1 MQRLDQMPI
10 PEHADEIR
18 VFAVMR
24 NELLR
29 LTSWLCHYRMLGVDR
44 FFVVDNGSTDGTLE
58 ELLKQPD
65 VHVFSTLEDFQQG
78 QSGSLWI
85 EQLMRRFGVSKWC
98 VVADADEL
106 LAFPG
111 WEKIGLKTLVN
122 DLSAAGDE
130 ALPCVLLD
138 MYSDLPVAHTHPQ
151 AGANLFELCPWF
163 DPDIEEIEGSVG
175 DSERRVRIPTLVGG
189 MRRRVFGVDAYLSK
203 IGLLHYA
210 QGMTLTRGQHG
221 VVGAKISAIRGVMFH
236 FKFLSDMIE
245 KARMVIENGERAN
258 CAPEWLAYHEA
269 FTRSPGMTLHA
280 PRSIRM
286 LGSGQLLRLGLMRS
300 HTSFQL
306 PIHATLSNW
315 SHGCCLCD
323 DRG

>member
-1 MQRLDQMPI
+1 MPI

-18 VFAVMR
+18 VFSVMR

-44 FFVVDNGSTDGTLE
+44 FFVVDNGSTDGTVE

-65 VHVFSTLEDFQQG
+65 VHVFRTLEDFQQG
-78 QSGSLWI
+78 KSGSLWI

-98 VVADADEL
+98 LVADADEL

-111 WEKIGLKTLVN
+111 WETLSLKTLV
-122 DLSAAGDE
+122 DYLSAAGDE

-138 MYSDLPVAHTHPQ
+138 MYSDLPIAQTHHQ

-163 DPDIEEIEGSVG
+163 DADIEEIEGSVG
-175 DSERRVRIPTLVGG
+175 DSEHRVRIPTLVGG
-189 MRRRVFGVDAYLSK
+189 MRRRAFKVDAYLSK
-203 IGLLHYA
+203 IGLLRYA
-210 QGMTLTRGQHG
+210 PGMTLTRGQHG

-245 KARMVIENGERAN
+245 KARMVIDNDERAN
-258 CAPEWLAYHEA
+258 CASEWLAYHEA
-269 FTRSPGMTLHA
+269 FARSPDMTLHNA
-280 PRSIRM
+280 HSIRL
-286 LGSGQLLRLGLMRS
+286 LGSGQLLGLGLMR
-300 HTSFQL
+300 
-306 PIHATLSNW
+306 
-315 SHGCCLCD
+315 CD
-323 DRG
+323 ASIYQSSCADL